1 MNNVPVASFV
11 PSLEFPVGAV
21 VHRTLDEALNALA
34 CKGLLVA
41 SLRDASSLAPLC
53 AAPVRMR
60 SAAHAVRGFIAPS
73 GAGYIAVLA

>member
-1 MNNVPVASFV
+1 MNEGSFATFV

-21 VHRTLDEALNALA
+21 VYRTLDEALNALA
-34 CKGLLVA
+34 CGGLLVA

-53 AAPVRMR
+53 TAPVWMR

-73 GAGYIAVLA
+73 GAGFIAMPA